1 MQRARMPRD
10 PSQRL
15 LIWLGLLGALSMVLY
30 GVLLGRFPLLDL
42 YTHRR
47 SILKDYTQGQALYG
61 YALAGGIIALFAAY
75 ALGAKLVE
83 RLPPGG
89 RVGIILVGIALV
101 CTALVFMTQSISSTD
116 LYDYLFR
123 GRMIARYQ
131 ANTFVTPPSLYQTDP
146 LYNYVVWINAVTAY
160 GPIWEAMSWL
170 TARAAGESPHTPA
183 GIPVA
188 DLLHLLLAY
197 KALAT
202 LGYLLCGA
210 AIWGALGRIAPAQ
223 RWLGLYLWLWNPLA
237 IWESA
242 AAGHNDIWLVLPIV
256 LAVWVLAPPAHANS
270 AQVETQTRY
279 PLRQPML
286 ALAALTVGG
295 LIKYLAFFLGP
306 LALAASLRRLANW
319 RERWVFF
326 LLAGSIC
333 GSLILL
339 AYLPFWAG
347 IPTFNNILARKDLY
361 TSSWIAVLRVF
372 LMRQMS
378 VDQAKSIASGIGLA
392 LLVLGMLWTTW
403 RSWRTPERVAWHM
416 LCLLLWFLFACNPW
430 FQPWYVLWVL
440 ALVAIQPEQRMLTW
454 AIIVFCCTS
463 MLAYLPPA
471 FVFQHLGWKDPS
483 VEWHATLSA
492 LIYVPPLLIML
503 AAALVDFAKRQRR
516 PAASR
521 AAQRAESDRSRAT
534 S

>member
-1 MQRARMPRD
+1 MQRARVPRD

-15 LIWLGLLGALSMVLY
+15 LIWLGLLGALSAALY
-30 GVLLGRFPLLDL
+30 GALLWRFPLLSF
-42 YTHRR
+42 YTYKR

-61 YALAGGIIALFAAY
+61 YALAGGVIALFSLY
-75 ALGAKLVE
+75 ALGAQIMR
-83 RLPPGG
+83 RLPPGR
-89 RVGIILVGIALV
+89 RVGILIVSIGLI
-101 CTALVFMTQSISSTD
+101 CTALVFMTQSITSTD

-123 GRMIARYQ
+123 GRMIVRYQ
-131 ANTFVTPPSLYQTDP
+131 ANTFITPPNHYQTDP
-146 LYNYVVWINAVTAY
+146 LYSYVVWINAFTAY

-170 TARAAGESPHTPA
+170 AARTAGESSQAPA
-183 GIPVA
+183 GIPNT
-188 DLLHLLLAY
+188 DLPHLLLAY

-256 LAVWVLAPPAHANS
+256 LAVWALAPPARVNS
-270 AQVETQTRY
+270 DRATPPTHY

-286 ALAALTVGG
+286 ALVALTVGG

-326 LLAGSIC
+326 LLTGSIC
-333 GSLILL
+333 GSLVVL

-347 IPTFNNILARKDLY
+347 VPTFNNILARKDLY

-378 VDQAKSIASGIGLA
+378 VEQAKSIASGVGLA
-392 LLVLGMLWTTW
+392 LLALGVLWATW
-403 RSWRTPERVAWHM
+403 RSWRAPERVAWHM

-440 ALVAIQPEQRMLTW
+440 ALVALQPERRMLTW

-492 LIYVPPLLIML
+492 LIYGPPLLIML
-503 AAALVDFAKRQRR
+503 GAAFVGFAKRQRQ
-516 PAASR
+516 PTAMR
-521 AAQRAESDRSRAT
+521 AAQRAESDRSRVT